1 MPSARLDFAIGRL
14 PYASEVFG
22 TYRPMVG
29 WASKRKRDRIISDG
43 LNALA
48 PFLRDLLPLYATG
61 NLYSGSIESRSV
73 TRFDIGRLAGLVLPR
88 VAPADDGT
96 FMVPALQTVVL
107 EILGD
112 RPAPKTADEWRAVVN
127 ENSVRKA
134 YGNTDQGAVGAWVDW
149 MRKLPEQLPIMQ
161 GEPPVQHNRRL
172 NELAYAVLDRESRL
186 AAALLELAKQGAV
199 DALSSLLLAPAPD
212 PASVEAQI
220 AALQKRLSDP
230 FVEID
235 PRDGLHGVSVSP
247 LGIMHYFRQ
256 YFFELDTFLGPAVGH
271 VWLTPGT
278 TVELVESSTRR
289 TLVETTTESLQ
300 EITQGSERSDKTQE
314 ELGEAIKQENRSDT
328 KLGFST
334 TVNQSWPSGDMSA
347 TGSINVDT
355 TQQQARESTYK
366 RMREQSEKL
375 STQIRTSY
383 KTTFR
388 TVTETTDV
396 SSKRYVLSNP
406 STTELQNYEMRRKM
420 RRVAVQVQDIGTYLC
435 WETFVD
441 DPGREL
447 GLANLVHIA
456 KEPTVT
462 PPPNPALI
470 PNPERKS
477 GVGFD
482 IKAIWNGSDNRR
494 YPTQA
499 EGIGLGGNKIPVDVP
514 DGYRIDLA
522 PGQVIKLECLAARG
536 EGDFGS
542 YLYVAKY
549 IGGND
554 IDVILAWGGGG
565 LRWTHTVNL
574 DLRGSISLVPT
585 DQRLAD
591 IATANKKTIDDADKA
606 AAAAQAKAH
615 EEAFYTAAQER
626 IELASA
632 IKKRKFEDLREEER
646 TVVYRALIR
655 NLMAKPAGSAEG
667 WYDSAAMT
675 DKQRHVFATVLNAI
689 FDVDRMLYFVAPEW
703 WKPRQHSSFDLGG
716 GGKYSIGADKTVGWS
731 DTQSRKDNY
740 LITGKSEPARLGSSL
755 GWLLQLD
762 GDDMRNRFLNAP
774 WVRAVMPVRP
784 GKEEAA
790 LAWLTRAEV
799 EGTEGLGLTYAAQPG
814 EAEEITQ
821 GLAAVGQAASD
832 PPTIGDAIRYLCVR
846 VSEKHHEG
854 TTERLFPDRDGI
866 DDGDKVWATPI
877 DKVYEHGFYPLER
890 SFRASPVT
898 APTDGAN
905 PNFQIMAQWTE
916 ILPTDQVVPVVV
928 RYNPID
934 GRQIPPEPPDP

>member
-1 MPSARLDFAIGRL
+1 MPNESLEFAIGRL
-14 PYASEVFG
+14 PYASEIFG

-43 LNALA
+43 LNSLA

-61 NLYSGSIESRSV
+61 NVYSGPIEDRSV
-73 TRFDIGRLAGLVLPR
+73 TRFDIGRLAGLTLPKI
-88 VAPADDGT
+88 APADDGT
-96 FMVPALQTVVL
+96 FMVPALQAVVV
-107 EILGD
+107 ERLGD
-112 RPAPKTADEWRAVVN
+112 RPAPKTADEWRGVVN
-127 ENSVRKA
+127 EDTVRQA
-134 YGNTDQGAVGAWVDW
+134 YGNTDQGAVGAWVKW
-149 MRKLPEQLPIMQ
+149 SRGVPEQFPLLP
-161 GEPPVQHNRRL
+161 GESTFQHNRRL
-172 NELAYAVLDRESRL
+172 NELIYAVLDRESRL
-186 AAALLELAKQGAV
+186 AAALIDLAKSGAT
-199 DALSSLLLAPAPD
+199 DALSSLLLTLAPD
-212 PASVEAQI
+212 PVTVEAQI

-230 FVEID
+230 FLEID

-247 LGIMHYFRQ
+247 LGIVHYFRQ

-300 EITQGSERSDKTQE
+300 ELTQASERSDRTQE

-355 TQQQARESTYK
+355 TQQEARESTYK

-406 STTELQNYEMRRKM
+406 SPTDLQNYEMRRKM

-462 PPPNPALI
+462 PLPNPALI

-477 GVGFD
+477 GVDFD
-482 IKAIWNGSDNRR
+482 IKAIWHGSDNRR
-494 YPTQA
+494 YPTQP
-499 EGIGLGGNKIPVDVP
+499 EGIGLGFNKIPVDVP

-522 PGQVIKLECLAARG
+522 PGQVVKLECLAARG

-542 YLYVAKY
+542 YLYLAKY

-574 DLRGSISLVPT
+574 DLRGAITLVPT

-591 IATANKKTIDDADKA
+591 IAAANKKTLDKADQA
-606 AAAAQAKAH
+606 AAAAQAKAQ

-632 IKKRKFEDLREEER
+632 IRKRKFEDLREEER

-655 NLMAKPAGSAEG
+655 ELMAG
-667 WYDSAAMT
+667 WYDLGATS

-703 WKPRQHSSFDLGG
+703 WKPRQSSSLDVGG
-716 GGKYSIGADKTVGWS
+716 NGKYSIGPDKTVAWS
-731 DTQSRKDNY
+731 DTQARKDNY

-790 LAWLTRAEV
+790 IAWLTRAEV
-799 EGTEGLGLTYAAQPG
+799 EGTEGLNLTYAAQPG

-821 GLAAVGQAASD
+821 GLAAAGQAASD
-832 PPTIGDAIRYLCVR
+832 PPTIGDAIRYLCLR
-846 VSEKHHEG
+846 VSEKHQES
-854 TTERLFPDRDGI
+854 TSERLFPDRDGI

-890 SFRASPVT
+890 SFRASPVE
-898 APTDGAN
+898 APTDGKSR
-905 PNFQIMAQWTE
+905 NFQIMAQWTE

-928 RYNPID
+928 RYNPIT
-934 GRQIPPEPPDP
+934 GRQIPPEE

>member
-1 MPSARLDFAIGRL
+1 MPRESLNFAVGRL

-29 WASKRKRDRIISDG
+29 WASKRKRDRILTDG
-43 LNALA
+43 LDSLA

-61 NLYSGSIESRSV
+61 NIYSGSPENRSI
-73 TRFDIGRLAGLVLPR
+73 REFDIGHRGGAQLPNI
-88 VAPADDGT
+88 APADDGT
-96 FMVPALQTVVL
+96 FIIPELQTIVL
-107 EILGD
+107 KTLAG
-112 RPAPKTADEWRAVVN
+112 RPAPATADEWRGVVN
-127 ENSVRKA
+127 EATVREA
-134 YGNTDQGAVGAWVDW
+134 YGNADNGAIGDW
-149 MRKLPEQLPIMQ
+149 MRWAQGLARQIPALP
-161 GEPPVQHNRRL
+161 GESAVQHQRRL
-172 NELAYAVLDRESRL
+172 NELIFAVIDRESRL
-186 AAALLELAKQGAV
+186 GAVLVDLAKSGSTE
-199 DALSSLLLAPAPD
+199 ALSSLLLAPAPD
-212 PASVEAQI
+212 PASLEEQL
-220 AALQKRLSDP
+220 AALQRRLSDP
-230 FVEID
+230 YLEID
-235 PRDGLHGVSVSP
+235 PRDGLNGVSVSP
-247 LGIMHYFRQ
+247 LGIVHYFRQ

-271 VWLTPGT
+271 IWLAPGT

-289 TLVETTTESLQ
+289 TLVETIAETSQ
-300 EITQGSERSDKTQE
+300 ELTQAAERTNRTQE
-314 ELGEAIKQENRSDT
+314 ELGQAIKQENRSDT

-355 TQQQARESTYK
+355 SQQEARETTYK

-406 STTELQNYEMRRKM
+406 SLTELQNYEMRRKM

-441 DPGREL
+441 DPGQEL

-456 KEPTVT
+456 KEPAVT

-470 PNPERKS
+470 PTPERKS
-477 GVGFD
+477 GIGFD

-494 YPTQA
+494 PSNHP
-499 EGIGLGGNKIPVDVP
+499 EGIGLGGNKIAIDVP
-514 DGYRIDLA
+514 DGYRIDLN
-522 PGQVIKLECLAARG
+522 PGQVFKLECLAARG

-542 YLYVAKY
+542 YLYLAKY

-554 IDVILAWGGGG
+554 IDVILAWGPGG
-565 LRWTHTVNL
+565 LRWTHTVNI
-574 DLRGSISLVPT
+574 DLRGSVALVPT
-585 DQRLAD
+585 DQRLTD
-591 IATANKKTIDDADKA
+591 ITAANQKTMNDA
-606 AAAAQAKAH
+606 AAAASAAEAKAH

-626 IELASA
+626 IELAAA

-646 TVVYRALIR
+646 TVVYRALIAD
-655 NLMAKPAGSAEG
+655 LMAKDPSAALG
-667 WYDSAAMT
+667 WYWTAS
-675 DKQRHVFATVLNAI
+675 DKQRHIYATVLNAI

-703 WKPRQHSSFDLGG
+703 WKPRQHSSLAIGG
-716 GGKYSIGADKTVGWS
+716 GSQYSFGPDKIVSWS
-731 DTQSRKDNY
+731 DSQARHDNY

-790 LAWLTRAEV
+790 IAWLTRAEV
-799 EGTEGLGLTYAAQPG
+799 EGTEGLDLPYAAQPG
-814 EAEEITQ
+814 EAEEITA
-821 GLAAVGQAASD
+821 GLEAAGQAASD
-832 PPTIGDAIRYLCVR
+832 PPTIGDAIRYLCLR
-846 VSEKHHEG
+846 VSDKHKEG
-854 TTERLFPDRDGI
+854 STERLFPDRDGI
-866 DDGDKVWATPI
+866 DDGDKIWSTPI

-890 SFRASPVT
+890 SFRASPIEP
-898 APTDGAN
+898 PTDGQS
-905 PNFQIMAQWTE
+905 PNFQIMSQWTE

-928 RYNPID
+928 KYDPIT
-934 GRQIPPEPPDP
+934 GRQVPIE

>member
-1 MPSARLDFAIGRL
+1 MPNESLEFAIGRL
-14 PYASEVFG
+14 PYASEIFG

-43 LNALA
+43 LNSLA

-61 NLYSGSIESRSV
+61 NVYSGPIVDRSV
-73 TRFDIGRLAGLVLPR
+73 ERLDVGHLAGLVLPNI
-88 VAPADDGT
+88 APADDGT
-96 FMVPALQTVVL
+96 FIVPALQEVVL
-107 EILGD
+107 KLLED

-127 ENSVRKA
+127 DDTVRQA
-134 YGNTDQGAVGAWVDW
+134 YGNADYGAVGAWAAWRRTV
-149 MRKLPEQLPIMQ
+149 PQQLPAMA
-161 GEPPVQHNRRL
+161 GESPAQHSRRL
-172 NELAYAVLDRESRL
+172 NELIFSVLDRESRL
-186 AAALLELAKQGAV
+186 AAVLIDLAKNGAT

-212 PASVEAQI
+212 PATVEAQI

-230 FVEID
+230 FLEID

-247 LGIMHYFRQ
+247 LGIVHYFRQ

-271 VWLTPGT
+271 VWLTPGS
-278 TVELVESSTRR
+278 TVELVESNTRR
-289 TLVETTTESLQ
+289 TLVETLTENLQ
-300 EITQGSERSDKTQE
+300 ELTQGSERSDRTQE
-314 ELGEAIKQENRSDT
+314 DLGEAIKQENRSDT

-355 TQQQARESTYK
+355 TQQEARESTYK

-375 STQIRTSY
+375 TTQIRTSY

-406 STTELQNYEMRRKM
+406 SPTDLQNYEMRRKM

-447 GLANLVHIA
+447 GLSNLVHIA

-462 PPPNPALI
+462 PLPNPALI

-482 IKAIWNGSDNRR
+482 IKAIWHGSDNPR
-494 YPTQA
+494 YPTQP
-499 EGIGLGGNKIPVDVP
+499 EGIGLGFNKIPVDVP
-514 DGYRIDLA
+514 DGYRIDLE
-522 PGQVIKLECLAARG
+522 PNQVVKLECLAARG

-542 YLYVAKY
+542 YLYLAKY

-574 DLRGSISLVPT
+574 DLRGAITLVPT
-585 DQRLAD
+585 NDRLME
-591 IATANKKTIDDADKA
+591 IAAANKKTLDAANTAARAAESKA
-606 AAAAQAKAH
+606 Y

-632 IKKRKFEDLREEER
+632 IRKRKFEDLREEER

-655 NLMAKPAGSAEG
+655 ELMAKPVGSGTG
-667 WYDSAAMT
+667 WYDLGATS

-703 WKPRQHSSFDLGG
+703 WKPRQSSSLDVGG
-716 GGKYSIGADKTVGWS
+716 NSKYSIGPDKTVAWS
-731 DTQSRKDNY
+731 DTQARKDNY

-790 LAWLTRAEV
+790 IAWLTRAEV
-799 EGTEGLGLTYAAQPG
+799 EGTEGLNLTYAAQPG

-821 GLAAVGQAASD
+821 GLAAAGQAASD
-832 PPTIGDAIRYLCVR
+832 PPTVGDAIRYLCLR
-846 VSEKHHEG
+846 VSEKHQEG
-854 TTERLFPDRDGI
+854 ASERLFPDRDGI

-890 SFRASPVT
+890 SFRASPVE
-898 APTDGAN
+898 APTDGKSR
-905 PNFQIMAQWTE
+905 NFQIMAQWTE

-928 RYNPID
+928 RYNPIT
-934 GRQIPPEPPDP
+934 GRQIPPGE

>member
-1 MPSARLDFAIGRL
+1 MPTASLDFAIGRL

-43 LNALA
+43 VNALA
-48 PFLRDLLPLYATG
+48 PFLRDLVPLYATG
-61 NLYSGSIESRSV
+61 NIYSGPMESRSV
-73 TRFDIGRLAGLVLPR
+73 TTFDIGRLAGVALPR

-96 FMVPALQTVVL
+96 FIVPALQAVVL
-107 EILGD
+107 ELLGN
-112 RPAPKTADEWRAVVN
+112 RPAPKTADEWRTVVN
-127 ENSVRKA
+127 ENTVRQA
-134 YGNTDQGAVGAWVDW
+134 YGNTDQGAVGAWFDW
-149 MRKLPEQLPIMQ
+149 VRDLPRQLPVMA
-161 GEPPVQHNRRL
+161 GEPPAQHNRRL

-186 AAALLELAKQGAV
+186 AAALIELVKQGAV

-212 PASVEAQI
+212 PASVEEQI
-220 AALQKRLSDP
+220 ATLQKRLSDP
-230 FVEID
+230 FLEID

-247 LGIMHYFRQ
+247 LGIVHYFRQ

-289 TLVETTTESLQ
+289 ELVERTTESLHELVQ
-300 EITQGSERSDKTQE
+300 ASERSDKTQE
-314 ELGEAIKQENRSDT
+314 ELGEAVKQENRSDT

-355 TQQQARESTYK
+355 TQQEARESTYK

-406 STTELQNYEMRRKM
+406 SPTDLQNYEMRRKM

-462 PPPNPALI
+462 PLPNPALI
-470 PNPERKS
+470 PNPERKA

-482 IKAIWNGSDNRR
+482 IKAIWHGSDNRR
-494 YPTQA
+494 HPTQP
-499 EGIGLGGNKIPVDVP
+499 EGIGLGFNKIPVDVP

-522 PGQVIKLECLAARG
+522 PGQVVKLECLAARG

-542 YLYVAKY
+542 YLYLAKY

-574 DLRGSISLVPT
+574 DLRGAITLVPT
-585 DQRLAD
+585 DQRLAE
-591 IATANKKTIDDADKA
+591 IAAANKKTIDDGDKA

-615 EEAFYTAAQER
+615 EEAFYAAAQER
-626 IELASA
+626 IELVSA
-632 IKKRKFEDLREEER
+632 LRKRKFEDLREEER
-646 TVVYRALIR
+646 TVVYRALIGE
-655 NLMAKPAGSAEG
+655 LMAHNSATGAG
-667 WYDSAAMT
+667 WYHSAT
-675 DKQRHVFATVLNAI
+675 DKQRHVYATVLNAI

-703 WKPRQHSSFDLGG
+703 WKPRQQSSSLDVGG
-716 GGKYSIGADKTVGWS
+716 NGKYSIGPDKTVAWS
-731 DTQSRKDNY
+731 DTQARKDNY
-740 LITGKSEPARLGSSL
+740 LVTGKSEPARLGSSL

-774 WVRAVMPVRP
+774 WVRAIMPVRP

-790 LAWLTRAEV
+790 IAWLTRAEV
-799 EGTEGLGLTYAAQPG
+799 EGTEGLNLAYAAQPG

-821 GLAAVGQAASD
+821 GLAAVGQSASD
-832 PPTIGDAIRYLCVR
+832 PPTIGDAIRYLCLR
-846 VSEKHHEG
+846 VSEKHQESA
-854 TTERLFPDRDGI
+854 TERLFPDRDGI

-890 SFRASPVT
+890 SFRASPVE
-898 APTDGAN
+898 APTDGKSR
-905 PNFQIMAQWTE
+905 NFQIMAQWTE

-928 RYNPID
+928 RYNPIT
-934 GRQIPPEPPDP
+934 GRQIPPEE

>member
-1 MPSARLDFAIGRL
+1 MPNEPLESAIGRL

-43 LNALA
+43 LNSLA

-61 NLYSGSIESRSV
+61 NVYSGPIEDRSV
-73 TRFDIGRLAGLVLPR
+73 TRFDIGRLAGLTLPKI
-88 VAPADDGT
+88 APADDGS
-96 FMVPALQTVVL
+96 FMVPALQAVVMEL
-107 EILGD
+107 LGD
-112 RPAPKTADEWRAVVN
+112 RPAPKTADEWRGVVN
-127 ENSVRKA
+127 ETTVRKA
-134 YGNTDQGAVGAWVDW
+134 YGNTDQGAVGAWVRW
-149 MRKLPEQLPIMQ
+149 SRTVPQQFPAIA
-161 GEPPVQHNRRL
+161 GEAPAQHSLRL
-172 NELAYAVLDRESRL
+172 NELIFSILDRESRL
-186 AAALLELAKQGAV
+186 AAALIDLAKKGATDV
-199 DALSSLLLAPAPD
+199 LSSLLLAPAPD
-212 PASVEAQI
+212 PSTVEAQI

-230 FVEID
+230 FLEID
-235 PRDGLHGVSVSP
+235 PRDGLHAVSVSP
-247 LGIMHYFRQ
+247 LGIVHYFRQ

-278 TVELVESSTRR
+278 TVELVESSSRR

-300 EITQGSERSDKTQE
+300 ELTQASERSDRTQD

-355 TQQQARESTYK
+355 TQQEARESTYK

-406 STTELQNYEMRRKM
+406 SPTDLQNYEMRRKM

-447 GLANLVHIA
+447 GLANLVHLA

-462 PPPNPALI
+462 PLPNPALI

-482 IKAIWNGSDNRR
+482 IKAIWHGSDNRR
-494 YPTQA
+494 ATDQP
-499 EGIGLGGNKIPVDVP
+499 EGIGLGRNKIPIDIP
-514 DGYRIDLA
+514 DGYRIELE
-522 PGQVIKLECLAARG
+522 PNQVFKLECLAARG

-542 YLYVAKY
+542 YLYLAKY
-549 IGGND
+549 VGGND
-554 IDVILAWGGGG
+554 IDVILGWGPNG

-574 DLRGSISLVPT
+574 DLRGTVALVPT
-585 DQRLAD
+585 APRLAD
-591 IATANKKTIDDADKA
+591 IAAANQKSLDDARTA
-606 AAAAQAKAH
+606 AAAAQAKAE

-626 IELASA
+626 IELASNL
-632 IKKRKFEDLREEER
+632 KKRKFEDLREEER
-646 TVVYRALIR
+646 TVIYRALIR
-655 NLMAKPAGSAEG
+655 NLMAKPSGSSVG
-667 WYDSAAMT
+667 WYDMGEAMT
-675 DKQRHVFATVLNAI
+675 DKQRHVFATVINAI

-703 WKPRQHSSFDLGG
+703 WKPRQQSSSLDVGG
-716 GGKYSIGADKTVGWS
+716 NGKYSIGPDKTVAWS
-731 DTQSRKDNY
+731 DTQPRRDNY

-790 LAWLTRAEV
+790 IAWLTRAEV
-799 EGTEGLGLTYAAQPG
+799 EGTEGLSMTYAAQPG

-821 GLAAVGQAASD
+821 GLAAAGQAASD
-832 PPTIGDAIRYLCVR
+832 PPTIGDAISYLCLR
-846 VSEKHHEG
+846 VSAKHQEG
-854 TTERLFPDRDGI
+854 ASERLFPERDGI

-877 DKVYEHGFYPLER
+877 DKVYEHGFFPLER
-890 SFRASPVT
+890 SFRASPVE
-898 APTDGAN
+898 APTDGKSR
-905 PNFQIMAQWTE
+905 NFQIMAQWTE
-916 ILPTDQVVPVVV
+916 ILPTDQVVPVIV
-928 RYNPID
+928 RYNSIT
-934 GRQIPPEPPDP
+934 GRQIPPEE

>member
-1 MPSARLDFAIGRL
+1 MPNESLNFAIGRL
-14 PYASEVFG
+14 PYASEIFG

-43 LNALA
+43 LNLLA

-61 NLYSGSIESRSV
+61 NVYSGPIEDRSV
-73 TRFDIGRLAGLVLPR
+73 TTFNIGRLAGMSLPK

-96 FMVPALQTVVL
+96 FIVPALQAIVL
-107 EILGD
+107 EKLGD
-112 RPAPKTADEWRAVVN
+112 QPAPKTADEWRALVN
-127 ENSVRKA
+127 ENTVRQA
-134 YGNTDQGAVGAWVDW
+134 YGNTDQGAVGAWFTWSRTVPQQFPA
-149 MRKLPEQLPIMQ
+149 MA
-161 GEPPVQHNRRL
+161 GEAPAQHSRRV
-172 NELAYAVLDRESRL
+172 NELIFSVLDRESRL
-186 AAALLELAKQGAV
+186 AAVLIDLAKNGAT

-212 PASVEAQI
+212 PATVEAQI

-230 FVEID
+230 FLEID

-247 LGIMHYFRQ
+247 LGIVHYFRQ

-271 VWLTPGT
+271 VWLTPGS

-300 EITQGSERSDKTQE
+300 ELTQASERIDRTQE
-314 ELGEAIKQENRSDT
+314 ELGQAIKQENRSDT

-355 TQQQARESTYK
+355 TQQEARETTYK

-375 STQIRTSY
+375 STQIRTSF

-396 SSKRYVLSNP
+396 ASKRYVLSNP
-406 STTELQNYEMRRKM
+406 SPTDLQNYEMRRKM

-441 DPGREL
+441 DPGHEL

-462 PPPNPALI
+462 PLPNPALI
-470 PNPERKS
+470 PTPERKS

-482 IKAIWNGSDNRR
+482 IKAIWHGSDNRR
-494 YPTQA
+494 YPTQP
-499 EGIGLGGNKIPVDVP
+499 EGIGLGFNKIPVDVP

-522 PGQVIKLECLAARG
+522 PNQVVKLECLAARG

-542 YLYVAKY
+542 YLYLAKY

-565 LRWTHTVNL
+565 LKWTHTVNL
-574 DLRGSISLVPT
+574 DLRGAITLVPT
-585 DQRLAD
+585 DTRLAD
-591 IATANKKTIDDADKA
+591 IAAANKETLKKAEQA
-606 AAAAQAKAH
+606 AAAAQAKAQ
-615 EEAFYTAAQER
+615 EEAFYAAAQER
-626 IELASA
+626 IELAST
-632 IKKRKFEDLREEER
+632 IRKRKFEDLREEER

-655 NLMAKPAGSAEG
+655 NLMAKPHGSDIG
-667 WYDSAAMT
+667 WYDLGTTS

-703 WKPRQHSSFDLGG
+703 WKPRQQSSSLDVGG
-716 GGKYSIGADKTVGWS
+716 NGKYSIGPDKTVSWS
-731 DTQSRKDNY
+731 DTQPRKDNY

-790 LAWLTRAEV
+790 IAWLTRAEV
-799 EGTEGLGLTYAAQPG
+799 EGTEGLNLTYAAQPG
-814 EAEEITQ
+814 EAEEITE
-821 GLAAVGQAASD
+821 GLAAAGQAASN
-832 PPTIGDAIRYLCVR
+832 PPTIGDAIRYLCLR
-846 VSEKHHEG
+846 VSEKHQEG
-854 TTERLFPDRDGI
+854 ASERLFPDRDGI
-866 DDGDKVWATPI
+866 NDGDKVWATPI

-890 SFRASPVT
+890 SFRASPVE
-898 APTDGAN
+898 APADGKSR
-905 PNFQIMAQWTE
+905 NFQIMAQWTE

-928 RYNPID
+928 RYDPIT
-934 GRQIPPEPPDP
+934 GRQIPPED